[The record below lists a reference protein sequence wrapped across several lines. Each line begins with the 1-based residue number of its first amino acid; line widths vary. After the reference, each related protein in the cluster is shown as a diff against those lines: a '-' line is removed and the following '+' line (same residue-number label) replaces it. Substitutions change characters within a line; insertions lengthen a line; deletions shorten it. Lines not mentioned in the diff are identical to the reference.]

1 MEVGLTNAPDE
12 GAGRLG
18 RRPGLPAP
26 LDAYVAL
33 TCAVGLAALLASVLM
48 TDWHAFTAHVLWF
61 PVAVLFLAG
70 VVGEG
75 RPLYIPRGDQA
86 ETLSISAPFVLAL
99 IALGGAGPA
108 VLAQLAASLGD
119 DLINRRELRKSAFNS
134 AQYAVSVLVGRAVFA
149 VLAGEPVF
157 GGPTVLEA
165 ADLGPLLAGGLAM
178 VVTNRV
184 VVAGVVAIAVRQPIT
199 VIIRQDLRFHSA
211 THVVLLCIG
220 ALAGIVAD
228 DGVAVLLLLGAPVAA
243 VYMTTDAAMRHSHQA
258 WHDSLTGLGNRDS
271 LNRALGAALVVPER
285 PGDDPTGLVLIDL
298 DHFKDINDSLGHP
311 VGDTLLREVARRV
324 TTALGEDCP
333 TFRLGGDEFAVLVEG
348 DRSTTEVAARRA
360 LDALEAPMRVGEIE
374 LLVRASA
381 GVAVGPDHGAD
392 PQTLMKNADIAL
404 YRAKLERDGV
414 CVYSPELDVN
424 TLAQLQLLADLRAAI
439 DAGQLTVAYQPQV
452 ELATGRTVGLE
463 ALIRWDH
470 PVRGSVPPDAF
481 IPLAENSGMIAAVTA
496 YVLDDALAT
505 VAQWRAAGHTV
516 RMAVNLSA
524 RHLSDVALPRQV
536 ADALAR
542 HGVPAEAL
550 VLEVT
555 ETGILLDPVRA
566 DGVIATLRD
575 LGVALAVDDYGT
587 GHASLSYL
595 KRLDIDEL
603 KVDKSFV
610 SDMGSDR
617 NDFIIVR
624 STIALARDLGL
635 RVVAEGIEDAE
646 TMTVLR
652 ELGCDVGQGFHLGR
666 PATVDVA
673 TARLEAE
680 RLPSPRRPTSPIV
693 PTTGA

>member
-1 MEVGLTNAPDE
+1 
-12 GAGRLG
+12 
-18 RRPGLPAP
+18 
-26 LDAYVAL
+26 
-33 TCAVGLAALLASVLM
+33 
-48 TDWHAFTAHVLWF
+48 
-61 PVAVLFLAG
+61 
-70 VVGEG
+70 VGE
-75 RPLYIPRGDQA
+75 
-86 ETLSISAPFVLAL
+86 T
-99 IALGGAGPA
+99 
-108 VLAQLAASLGD
+108 
-119 DLINRRELRKSAFNS
+119 
-134 AQYAVSVLVGRAVFA
+134 
-149 VLAGEPVF
+149 
-157 GGPTVLEA
+157 
-165 ADLGPLLAGGLAM
+165 
-178 VVTNRV
+178 
-184 VVAGVVAIAVRQPIT
+184 
-199 VIIRQDLRFHSA
+199 
-211 THVVLLCIG
+211 
-220 ALAGIVAD
+220 
-228 DGVAVLLLLGAPVAA
+228 
-243 VYMTTDAAMRHSHQA
+243 
-258 WHDSLTGLGNRDS
+258 
-271 LNRALGAALVVPER
+271 
-285 PGDDPTGLVLIDL
+285 
-298 DHFKDINDSLGHP
+298 
-311 VGDTLLREVARRV
+311 
-324 TTALGEDCP
+324 
-333 TFRLGGDEFAVLVEG
+333 
-348 DRSTTEVAARRA
+348 
-360 LDALEAPMRVGEIE
+360 E

-496 YVLDDALAT
+496 YVLDDSLAT

>member
-1 MEVGLTNAPDE
+1 MEVGLTHAPDE

-61 PVAVLFLAG
+61 PVAVLFLAA
-70 VVGEG
+70 VLGEG

-134 AQYAVSVLVGRAVFA
+134 AQYTLSVLVGRAVFA

-165 ADLGPLLAGGLAM
+165 ADLGPLLVGGLAM
-178 VVTNRV
+178 VVMNRV
-184 VVAGVVAIAVRQPIT
+184 VVAGVVAIAVRQPMT

-220 ALAGIVAD
+220 ALAAIVAD

-258 WHDSLTGLGNRDS
+258 WHDSLTGLRNRDR
-271 LNRALGAALVVPER
+271 LNRTLAEHLDASPETG
-285 PGDDPTGLVLIDL
+285 PGLVLLDL

-311 VGDTLLREVARRV
+311 VGDQLLREVAQRLLSAV
-324 TTALGEDCP
+324 ASPDAVH
-333 TFRLGGDEFAVLVEG
+333 RLGGDEFAVVVDGGRTDSEA
-348 DRSTTEVAARRA
+348 VAHA
-360 LDALEAPMRVGEIE
+360 LLGALEAPMRVGEIE

-414 CVYSPELDVN
+414 CVYSPDLDVN

-595 KRLDIDEL
+595 KRLEIDEL

-673 TARLEAE
+673 TTRLESE